1 MSKEN
6 VIGIARGELGVTEDP
21 PGSNRTKY
29 WEAYDPAFQ
38 GQPWCVCFLW
48 WVFRQAGE
56 SLAFFGGGRTASC
69 TRLLRWYREHGCT
82 AAPAEAEAG
91 DILLLNFRGGTEPEH
106 CALAVK
112 REGNVVFTIEGN
124 TTPGWS
130 GSQDNGGCV
139 AEKARSL
146 SRVVA
151 VCRPPYA
158 PETAEDAAG
167 HWAESA
173 IRWAVARGLMRGYP
187 DGSFRPDR
195 PVTRGELA
203 AVLERLEESR
213 Q

>member
-56 SLAFFGGGRTASC
+56 APAFFGGGRTASC

-130 GSQDNGGCV
+130 GSHGDQDHHSLR
-139 AEKARSL
+139 AEHRQQQ
-146 SRVVA
+146 
-151 VCRPPYA
+151 CH
-158 PETAEDAAG
+158 AAG
-167 HWAESA
+167 MGHFRRHPNAGLCLLMHRHRPSLPGSA
-173 IRWAVARGLMRGYP
+173 GQPRHPGSVSGGDPGADGEPDP
-187 DGSFRPDR
+187 DGP
-195 PVTRGELA
+195 GEL
-203 AVLERLEESR
+203 RR
-213 Q
+213 RP